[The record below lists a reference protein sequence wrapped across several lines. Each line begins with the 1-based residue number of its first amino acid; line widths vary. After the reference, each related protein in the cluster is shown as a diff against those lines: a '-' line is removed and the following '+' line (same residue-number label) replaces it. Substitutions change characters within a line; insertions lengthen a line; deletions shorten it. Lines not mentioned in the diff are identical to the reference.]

1 MKNETINPW
10 QTLSGKEIYDNPWI
24 KVMEYKVIN
33 PGGGQGIYGKV
44 SFKNL
49 AIGIIPLDELNNTWL
64 VGQYRYTL
72 DAYSWEIPMGGG
84 PMDQDALGSASREL
98 LEETGI
104 SANSWEMVLKL
115 HLSNSV
121 SDEIG
126 YVFIAKDLSYGT
138 AIPDETEHDLKVKQ
152 MPFSKAL
159 EMVEKGEITD
169 ALSVAGILKVA
180 RNLKLQ

>member
-1 MKNETINPW
+1 MKNERTNPW
-10 QTLSGKEIYDNPWI
+10 QTLSGKEVYDNPWI
-24 KVMEYKVIN
+24 NVMEYQVIN

-49 AIGIIPLDELNNTWL
+49 AIGIIPIDKMYNTWL

-84 PMDQDALGSASREL
+84 PTDQDTLGSARREL

-138 AIPDETEHDLKVKQ
+138 SIPDETEHDLKVKKMQ
-152 MPFSKAL
+152 FTKAL
-159 EMVEKGEITD
+159 EMVENGEITD
-169 ALSVAGILKVA
+169 SLSVAGILKVA
-180 RNLKLQ
+180 RKLKLQ